1 MPWATVSDRK
11 RHLVDPE
18 LRAWIKHLA
27 LLDLC
32 RVARVSERTLHYA
45 IRDELDLNPT

>member
-11 RHLVDPE
+11 LRPVDPE

-32 RVARVSERTLHYA
+32 RVARVSERTLYA
-45 IRDELDLNPT
+45 LRAELDLNPT